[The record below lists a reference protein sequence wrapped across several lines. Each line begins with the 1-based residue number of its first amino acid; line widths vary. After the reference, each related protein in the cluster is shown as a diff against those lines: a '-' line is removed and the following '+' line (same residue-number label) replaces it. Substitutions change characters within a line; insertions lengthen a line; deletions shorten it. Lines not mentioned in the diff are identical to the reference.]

1 MPYKDQTKKKYIPTS
16 DVILEKA
23 DRAFITPWSAREK
36 KRAVVKTFM
45 EAERPLSPITGRTM
59 APRPT
64 KGGAMIDKAFKLKV
78 KRMYKSGIS
87 IRRIAHEM
95 QCSTTT
101 IQRLRREDGYET
113 RTNAKGK
120 GEQWPTNININV
132 SHEMVVAIRKQVY
145 GRYRTRSD
153 YVRELIRRD
162 CGL

>member
-1 MPYKDQTKKKYIPTS
+1 MPYADPTRKKYIPTS

-23 DRAFITPWSAREK
+23 DRAFIEPWSKREK
-36 KRAVVKTFM
+36 KRAENKSFM
-45 EAERPLSPITGRTM
+45 ELERPLSPITGKVM
-59 APRPT
+59 QPRPT
-64 KGGAMIDKAFKLKV
+64 KGGVMIDKAFKAKV
-78 KRMYKSGIS
+78 KRMYKSGLS
-87 IRRIAHEM
+87 IRRMAHEM

-120 GEQWPTNININV
+120 GEQWPTNINVNV
-132 SHEMVVAIRKQVY
+132 THEMVVAIRKRVF
-145 GRYRTRSD
+145 GKYRTRSD